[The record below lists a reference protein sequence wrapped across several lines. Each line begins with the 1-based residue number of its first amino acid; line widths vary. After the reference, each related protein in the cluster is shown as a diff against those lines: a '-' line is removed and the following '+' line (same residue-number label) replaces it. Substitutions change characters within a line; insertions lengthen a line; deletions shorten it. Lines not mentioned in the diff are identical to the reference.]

1 MTKKTISKCNVVEE
15 KGTLFTLSSNG
26 TSTFGFITSETGLLP
41 APIKLELG
49 NLKIGR
55 IHMEIRHG
63 EQIIGAGFKSIE
75 AFVEFVAKNY
85 RRILEGKRHGKRNR
99 TYMLQVISYYS
110 NTLYVELVEEKG
122 FWRVNS
128 GGIFRDSY
136 GKNKKVVWSASEV
149 QNQQSVADNTL
160 LAGNLTDNTPATN
173 GTVSQPSTDKDNGLK
188 EENK

>member
-1 MTKKTISKCNVVEE
+1 
-15 KGTLFTLSSNG
+15 
-26 TSTFGFITSETGLLP
+26 
-41 APIKLELG
+41 
-49 NLKIGR
+49 
-55 IHMEIRHG
+55 
-63 EQIIGAGFKSIE
+63 
-75 AFVEFVAKNY
+75 
-85 RRILEGKRHGKRNR
+85 
-99 TYMLQVISYYS
+99 MLQVISYYS

-160 LAGNLTDNTPATN
+160 LAGNLTDNTSATN